1 MKRRVLI
8 LLSMALISFSLI
20 GCDLLSNLLSQF
32 GVTLPFTLPTG
43 PVTTVDPDP
52 AVSDRIA
59 APTNLILLEGTL
71 SWTPVAGVTDYDVYA
86 DGVLLHSVAGVSDA
100 VGVPAIRTIY
110 TVVAKGPVGM
120 LDSLPS
126 VGVAFVPDAVSE
138 IALIDAAIAACGFPE
153 GIPGF
158 SAELVRRGMPAA
170 EFDAMLEGISYEF
183 EQLDVAAL
191 SEAVDRILVLAAT
204 VVHRE
209 ALIAAIVHIMPEQ
222 LLEPQ
227 LAAIDAM
234 IETYTDLR
242 DRTWNP
248 SDRDMY
254 DQIIRELQT
263 QKAEFLDLQ
272 ALIAADPD
280 LVTASLTRLVDYLVE
295 VLGGLDGGAIDGLIA
310 LLEAGDA
317 DIAELL
323 LVKDEMVQVLLDTI
337 PDIDD
342 FVLLY
347 RMLLVFADPADLAG
361 AELLANEAAVRARY
375 ELELSLR
382 FVLASEALFEELL
395 APHTLTVPEGDLLG
409 PSRLIRAF
417 SIDYL
422 AFKAENADLI
432 TAADAALDDATEYL
446 LFRQSV
452 GLANAMLENTGTP
465 QGDIDAMNVFYDA
478 ITPELFVKIGDTE
491 ALAVDRLMAYFAEHA
506 ENAIYLKAVLRGIG
520 YDGETFYNHATGET
534 FETVTEYDR
543 AYLLASYAYKAEL
556 FAMIDEIAGSLS
568 VDEAADLID
577 VLKVVFPMFLAD
589 MDAINFD
596 TAADADAILLA
607 FATALDA
614 EGTEAVAML
623 QRIAAYVVDN
633 DVYGGVA
640 TIYAEADAYWTDLYG
655 ADYDAIEGMDRSYGR
670 YRYMVYFAHHYN
682 ALLTPDMIEFLDSA
696 SDAYFDLMRAGVLPG
711 SELDD
716 DYWDERQELFDD
728 RLLVVI
734 AGARAC
740 GDLDPDSLTDE
751 DKDTLDE
758 MFATLFGLGTFHD
771 DLI

>member
-1 MKRRVLI
+1 MKRRIFIV
-8 LLSMALISFSLI
+8 LSMSLLVFSLI
-20 GCDLLSNLLSQF
+20 GCDLLSNLLAQF
-32 GVTLPFTLPTG
+32 DVTLPFTLPTG

-52 AVSDRIA
+52 AVSDRIT
-59 APTNLILLEGTL
+59 APTKLVLVDGTL
-71 SWTPVAGVTDYDVYA
+71 SWTPVAGVTSYDIFA
-86 DGVLLHSVAGVSDA
+86 DGVLLNSVAEVSYP
-100 VGVPAIRTIY
+100 VGVPVTRTIY
-110 TVVAKGPVGM
+110 TVVAKGPAGM

-126 VGVAFVPDAVSE
+126 VGVAFVPDAATE
-138 IALIDAAIAACGFPE
+138 IALIDAAIATRGFPE

-170 EFDAMLEGISYEF
+170 EFDAMLEGISLEF
-183 EQLDVAAL
+183 EELDVAAL

-204 VVHRE
+204 VIHRE
-209 ALIAAIVHIMPEQ
+209 ALIAAVIHIMPEQ
-222 LLEPQ
+222 FLEPQ
-227 LAAIDAM
+227 LTAIEAM
-234 IETYTDLR
+234 IESYTDLR

-248 SDRDMY
+248 SDRVMY

-263 QKAEFLDLQ
+263 RQAELLELQ
-272 ALIAADPD
+272 EMIEVDPD
-280 LVTASLTRLVDYLVE
+280 LVIASLTRLVDYLVE
-295 VLGGLDGGAIDGLIA
+295 VLGGLDGGALDGLIA

-317 DIAELL
+317 DVAELL
-323 LVKDEMVQVLLDTI
+323 LVKNEMVQVLLDTI
-337 PDIDD
+337 PEIDD

-347 RMLLVFADPADLAG
+347 RTLLAFANPTDLAG

-382 FVLASEALFEELL
+382 FLLASEALFEELL
-395 APHTLTVPEGDLLG
+395 SPHLMTVPEGDLLG
-409 PSRLIRAF
+409 PSRMIRAF
-417 SIDYL
+417 AIDYL
-422 AFKAENADLI
+422 SFKAENADLI
-432 TAADAALDDATEYL
+432 AAADAALDDATDYL
-446 LFRQSV
+446 LFRQAVRLS
-452 GLANAMLENTGTP
+452 NTMLENAGTP

-478 ITPELFVKIGDTE
+478 ITPELFVKIEDTDE
-491 ALAVDRLMAYFAEHA
+491 LIVDRMMTYFAENA

-534 FETVTEYDR
+534 FDTVTEYDR

-556 FAMIDEIAGSLS
+556 FRMIDEIAGSLS

-577 VLKVVFPMFLAD
+577 VLKVVFPMFLTD
-589 MDAINFD
+589 LDAINFD

-614 EGTEAVAML
+614 EGTQAVAML

-633 DVYGGVA
+633 DVYGGIA

-670 YRYMVYFAHHYN
+670 YRYMVYFAHHYD
-682 ALLTPDMIEFLDSA
+682 ALLTPDMIAFLDAA
-696 SDAYFDLMRAGVLPG
+696 SIAYFDLMRAGMLPG
-711 SELDD
+711 SDLDD

-740 GDLDPDSLTDE
+740 GDLDPDLLTE
-751 DKDTLDE
+751 VDKDTLDD